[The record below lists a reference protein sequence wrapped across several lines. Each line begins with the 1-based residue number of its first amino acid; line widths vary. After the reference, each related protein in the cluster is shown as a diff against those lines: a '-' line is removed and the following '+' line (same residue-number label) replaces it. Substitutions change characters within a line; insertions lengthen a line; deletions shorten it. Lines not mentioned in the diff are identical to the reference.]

1 MFIHQ
6 ALTFTR
12 TWRRIYVRASSRF
25 WLNPDLIIVFFCRV
39 VTSSILN
46 GPLVLRHEL
55 GHSIIEVGEEY
66 DGGYSYF
73 GVNAAH
79 DISQPIPWEHWLST
93 LPTQT
98 GTLASEEWKPRV
110 ERSVMPMQ
118 AYPWTMLNTSSWS
131 IKFTSSGDYSR
142 HLVKF
147 SLSGLSHQEDLQV
160 LLDGVD
166 LGWVPKPGI
175 GLDRWHYDIHS
186 PNGLAPGY
194 HELNFTLVNEKQEG
208 VAQLCSA
215 EILEF
220 GNEDE

>member
-1 MFIHQ
+1 M
-6 ALTFTR
+6 
-12 TWRRIYVRASSRF
+12 
-25 WLNPDLIIVFFCRV
+25 NFFCRV
-39 VTSSILN
+39 ITSSILN

-66 DGGYSYF
+66 DGGFAYF

-79 DISQPIPWEHWLST
+79 DVLKPIPWEHWLSNPPTNT
-93 LPTQT
+93 LTKLT
-98 GTLASEEWKPRV
+98 NENLKPRV
-110 ERSVMPMQ
+110 ERSVMSMQ
-118 AYPWTMLNTSSWS
+118 VYPWTMLNVTSPWS
-131 IKFTSSGDYSR
+131 IKFTSSGSYSR

-147 SLSGLSHQEDLQV
+147 SLSGLPRKEDLQV
-160 LLDGVD
+160 TLDGID
-166 LGWVPKPGI
+166 LDWVPKPGI

-194 HELNFTLVNEKQEG
+194 HELVFTLVNEQQEG

>member
-1 MFIHQ
+1 M
-6 ALTFTR
+6 
-12 TWRRIYVRASSRF
+12 
-25 WLNPDLIIVFFCRV
+25 

-55 GHSIIEVGEEY
+55 GHSIINVGEEY
-66 DGGYSYF
+66 DGGFAYF

-79 DISQPIPWEHWLST
+79 DLSEPIPWEHWLSNP
-93 LPTQT
+93 PT
-98 GTLASEEWKPRV
+98 TLANEKLKPRV

-118 AYPWTMLNTSSWS
+118 AYPWTMLNTTSSWS

-142 HLVKF
+142 HLVRF
-147 SLSGLSHQEDLQV
+147 SLSGLAHQEDLLV
-160 LLDGVD
+160 LLDGDD

-186 PNGLAPGY
+186 PNGLAPGF
-194 HELNFTLVNEKQEG
+194 HELSFTLLNEKHQG